1 MNFLGLH
8 NTQVTEE
15 QVSFLCAAL
24 CDPKSKLKSLG
35 KFYRYYCAIQS
46 VYPKAVEYCHSFHLA
61 FGLENNNVCKTPSI
75 LEVEGISFEH
85 IPEALFSESLS
96 CLEHVTF
103 HNTFGYSATDAQ
115 IEMLISRIVSGKGL
129 SRLRRLSLIL
139 VSLCHLD
146 PVLLT
151 SLVTSEVRLTLT
163 DCRVTVSQMR
173 EIQKKFQVWEVEHQS
188 NSEVR
193 INVKNFKQ

>member
-1 MNFLGLH
+1 MWS
-8 NTQVTEE
+8 QVKVEVFRKVL
-15 QVSFLCAAL
+15 QILL
-24 CDPKSKLKSLG
+24 CDSISL
-35 KFYRYYCAIQS
+35 S
-46 VYPKAVEYCHSFHLA
+46 AVEYCHSFHLA
-61 FGLENNNVCKTPSI
+61 DEFCLENNNVCKTPSI

>member
-1 MNFLGLH
+1 MWS
-8 NTQVTEE
+8 QVKAEVFRKVL
-15 QVSFLCAAL
+15 QILL
-24 CDPKSKLKSLG
+24 CDSITSTQRLSNILNLL
-35 KFYRYYCAIQS
+35 RRIR
-46 VYPKAVEYCHSFHLA
+46 
-61 FGLENNNVCKTPSI
+61 LENNNLCKTPSI

-115 IEMLISRIVSGKGL
+115 IEMLISRIVAGKGL
-129 SRLRRLSLIL
+129 SRLRSLSLIL

-146 PVLLT
+146 PVLLI
-151 SLVTSEVRLTLT
+151 SLVSSEVRLTLT

-173 EIQKKFQVWEVEHQS
+173 EIQKKFKVWEVEHQS
-188 NSEVR
+188 NSKVR